1 MTTILV
7 TVLELPCTVDL
18 QVAFFDEILSVD
30 SILLVYAYLASTS
43 SVIATSS
50 QEAKTDIV
58 IQQVS
63 ITVKIKHIK
72 FFIIFTAFQL
82 YKPKKQ

>member
-1 MTTILV
+1 
-7 TVLELPCTVDL
+7 LELPCTVDL
-18 QVAFFDEILSVD
+18 QVAFFDEILTIDV
-30 SILLVYAYLASTS
+30 ILLVYAYLAQIS
-43 SVIATSS
+43 SVIANSS
-50 QEAKTDIV
+50 QEAKTDTV

-63 ITVKIKHIK
+63 TTVRIKHIN